1 MFEFFFKYPYTAF
14 ARGRLILLSSWPR
27 WVLVLAIVLGVLGLA
42 GLIWFRRSTAAPK
55 LKSWRSAVIWVL
67 QAVMLTL
74 LLLLLWEPALNV
86 AELRSQ
92 QNIIAVLV
100 DDSHSMAQTDAGNQ
114 QTREQAA
121 VAALKNGVL
130 DGLKQRFQTRL
141 YHVGASM
148 GEVDSPDKL
157 QSAGRSTHLSDG
169 LRQFLTQTQDLPIG
183 AIVLMSDGAEN
194 GSGSDEGG
202 GGVDIAALDALRNRH
217 LPVHTIGFG
226 SETAEHDVEM
236 EGVSIAA
243 RALASSRMVATVRFH
258 QRGFPGQKAMLTVR
272 ESGMALAGHEIVLPP
287 NGETHTDTLYFD
299 AGDAGA
305 KSFEFSVAPMPGEP
319 NTINNSLSRMVNVSG
334 DKRRILFVE
343 GEPRWEF
350 KFIRR
355 ASDDDPQLQMVSML
369 RTTENKVYRQGISDP
384 SELAE
389 GFPTRPEDL
398 FGYSGIIVGSVES
411 GYFTPS
417 QQELLREF
425 VDRRGGGVL
434 FLGGRFS
441 LADGGWISS
450 GASDLIPTFLPKTKE
465 TFHRDPAY
473 PLLTQVGSESPVTR
487 LADDAAVN
495 AARWKKLPYTADYQD
510 AGSPKPGAT
519 VLLEMSDTHRKM
531 PMLVTQPYGR
541 GRTALMATA
550 GTWRWQMSMPVGDGS
565 HDQFW
570 RQLLRYVAAESP
582 GPVTASVPTQTL
594 LDEGHVVLSATV
606 RDKQYQ
612 PAPDADVMARI
623 VGPDGTSSMVPLA
636 AVPGE
641 TGNFRTEWIA
651 DKPGSYA
658 MEVTASRAGE
668 VLGSDVVTLERKDGI
683 AENFHTEQNRELLER
698 LANSTGGRYW
708 RPSELSTLPRDI
720 SYSEAGISVRDTK
733 PLWDMPI
740 NYLLLLGLV
749 STQWLLRRKWGV
761 V

>member
-14 ARGRLILLSSWPR
+14 ARGRLILLSSWPH
-27 WVLVLAIVLGVLGLA
+27 WALVLAIVLGASALA
-42 GLIWFRRSTAAPK
+42 GLIWYRWKDAAPK
-55 LKSWRSAVIWVL
+55 LKSWRSVVIWAL
-67 QAVMLTL
+67 QAAMLML

-86 AELRSQ
+86 AELRAQ

-100 DDSHSMAQTDAGNQ
+100 DDSGSMAQADAGNNQ
-114 QTREQAA
+114 SREQAA
-121 VAALKNGVL
+121 VSALQSGML
-130 DGLKQRFQTRL
+130 DGLKKRFQTRV
-141 YHVGASM
+141 YHIGASLA
-148 GEVDSPDKL
+148 ETPDPGKL
-157 QSAGRSTHLSDG
+157 QPQGVSTHLSEG
-169 LRQFLTQTQDLPIG
+169 LRQFLTQTRDLPVG
-183 AIVLMSDGAEN
+183 AVVLMSDGAEN
-194 GSGSDEGG
+194 ATGADEGTG
-202 GGVDIAALDALRNRH
+202 GIDIATLDALRNRH
-217 LPVHTIGFG
+217 LPVHTVGFG

-236 EGVSIAA
+236 EGVSVAS

-258 QRGFPGQKAMLTVR
+258 QRGFAGQTAMLTVR
-272 ESGMALAGHEIVLPP
+272 DSGKALAGREITLPA
-287 NGETHTDTLYFD
+287 NGETHTETLYFD
-299 AGDAGA
+299 AGAAGA
-305 KSFEFSVAPMPGEP
+305 KSFEFSLAAMPREN
-319 NTINNSLSRMVNVSG
+319 NTLNNSLSRMVNVSG

-355 ASDDDPQLQMVSML
+355 AADDDPQLQMVSML
-369 RTTENKVYRQGISDP
+369 RTTENKIYRQGLSDP
-384 SELAE
+384 NELAE

-398 FGYSGIIVGSVES
+398 FAYSGIIIGSVES

-425 VDRRGGGVL
+425 VDRRGGGAL

-441 LADGGWISS
+441 LADGGWASS
-450 GASDLIPTFLPKTKE
+450 GAADLIPTFLPRTKE

-473 PLLTQVGSESPVTR
+473 PLLTQVGAESPVTR
-487 LADDAAVN
+487 LADDAAAN

-510 AGSPKPGAT
+510 AGTPKPGAT
-519 VLLEMSDTHRKM
+519 VLLEMTDQHRKM

-565 HDQFW
+565 HRQFW
-570 RQLLRYVAAESP
+570 KQLLRYVAAESP
-582 GPVTASVPTQTL
+582 GPVVASVPAQTL

-612 PAPDADVMARI
+612 PAPDADVMARV
-623 VGPDGTSSMVPLA
+623 VGPDGSSSMMALP

-641 TGNFRTEWIA
+641 IGSFRTEWTA

-658 MEVTASRAGE
+658 VEVTASRAGE
-668 VLGSDVVTLERKDGI
+668 TLGSDIVTLERKDGI
-683 AENFHTEQNRELLER
+683 AESFHTEQNRELLER
-698 LANSTGGRYW
+698 LSNTTGGRYW
-708 RPSELSTLPRDI
+708 KPSELSTLPRDI

-733 PLWDMPI
+733 PLGDMPI
-740 NYLLLLGLV
+740 NYLLLLGLL